1 MESIMPRSADE
12 FSEMLP
18 NDISGREAERLNKE
32 YYQQLYEGMKQ
43 LASLTN

>member
-18 NDISGREAERLNKE
+18 EDISSKEAKRLNKE
-32 YYQQLYEGMKQ
+32 YYQQLYEGMIE